1 MEKKITKEVAFFN
14 LLRSLIPTNMKYSH
28 CNISFKDLEE
38 KMELDRLII
47 RNSIQNLASDSFIEI
62 LNETEDSINI
72 NFQRTYDNLIEVFS
86 VEDIDNLIIDM
97 QDFIQR
103 RPEYFRIFEDNS
115 WIDKYAMEAKELFDL
130 QGHNADINHI
140 IKNGISEFFSQD
152 ANILKIKK
160 SIFDICELAD
170 DNDLKALEAVLFCQF
185 NFPVEENPFYVTL
198 FLSKLFLKMST
209 IKIH

>member
-14 LLRSLIPTNMKYSH
+14 LLKSLIPTNMKYSH
-28 CNISFKDLEE
+28 CNISYKDLEE
-38 KMELDRLII
+38 KMELDKLII
-47 RNSIQNLASDSFIEI
+47 RNSIQNLESDSFIEI

-72 NFQRTYDNLIEVFS
+72 NFQRTYDNLIEVFT
-86 VEDIDNLIIDM
+86 VEDIDHLIIDM

-103 RPEYFRIFEDNS
+103 RPEYFRVFEENS
-115 WIDKYAMEAKELFDL
+115 WIDRYALEAKELFDL
-130 QGHNADINHI
+130 HGHDANINHI
-140 IKNGISEFFSQD
+140 IKQGITDFFSQD

-170 DNDLKALEAVLFCQF
+170 NEDLKALEAVLFCQF

-209 IKIH
+209 IQIH